1 MMSSSSAKSGI
12 NAAAGDPSPSR
23 AAPDPKSSD
32 MFRYNIFKNVGITG
46 STKEV
51 LENTLADL
59 SVADSKHDFTH
70 GLKSITNKLDLI
82 PGDKVSNES
91 KMYQRG
97 IPVNYTHYLDEDKAL
112 STVVV
117 PNTFKFDNTDIID
130 TTDITTS
137 GYTPYKVVDCLKT
150 GNNALIKKSVKHTF
164 TTINGNIY
172 SGTFI
177 DVKPAEMSKGVDS
190 DGNYKTTKKGAL
202 ISGKKLL
209 KAMGY
214 DENYNGSICFG
225 VDCVSINLETIFN
238 TPEPGTTVTGFDNTN
253 TKLFL
258 ALTRAKFNDPGGQT
272 NVKSTTFRSTKGINY
287 KPLVPFD
294 IENSD
299 SYGYSDVDNK
309 LPADSF
315 FTNYRFNL
323 SLELKLTVPCFS
335 SYKSTLQINPSH
347 LEKIKPTI
355 IPNSGY
361 MNEINE
367 VIKIILDVI
376 AKIRGNPTNIDAFN
390 FNCGY
395 QGKRSGDWLQAL
407 AVAEMCLGLTK
418 YTEYNVN
425 SRISFIDMFKKKN
438 FEDFLTGDIVDT
450 SDTWLITHD
459 RLLFAFGLLL
469 GLNMILTHH
478 YKKSKDDACSYHSAI
493 IYKIAD
499 PGEMRRRKETFL
511 TETYAKIIVGN
522 GTVSFLANDIGNLLK
537 RFKETETEV
546 SKKLNGTQKDL
557 DTPLLRYGLIGQ
569 LNEKIVDATTK
580 FNPDGRTGKIL
591 KTDVETL
598 TQSIF
603 SLAFEI
609 SMIKE
614 TFPDLGVVD
623 AEAQDFIQR
632 FTQLNTNINMGGPD
646 IVMDSGEPVG
656 LRIKDGSIYTYE
668 DLSKLMSTYY
678 SLKAKYE
685 GLITKNQDETQKF
698 LSGYSKNLKNN
709 PAFSLISKWTAS
721 DKPKNNLWVLAKG
734 IFSDNASFINDK
746 NVFLYKLTK
755 LDDDLKN
762 IIFGLYLGLYT
773 RVVSNADIIEAGRSS
788 LAAKTRENILSFC
801 VEVMINLAT
810 GDTAVQVTTHLSE
823 YLAAAAD
830 AANATA
836 AAAEKEKKELE
847 ASSSSSSA
855 VAAVDPDTNRIL
867 NPVAELNDLTMLGP
881 EPPPAAAGVEPDDY
895 IMGTITLPI
904 TDTTRAAP
912 VLALAAAVEEPPPV
926 APPVL
931 EVSQFVLQ
939 DAVEKLM
946 SIKAILG
953 ENIAT
958 VTDGIVDTKLG
969 QLVGSTDGY
978 KTIDL
983 IGASHE
989 EKERAAGTAAEK
1001 INSLR
1006 AVNDLKDEGGN
1017 NLVDEKGIP
1026 VNNGEAMIGGN
1037 NKLHYNTTFSIDNK
1051 EVPRTIILANLF
1063 ALNNGSVEAIID
1075 YVTDVKNI
1083 SDFTTDEDIIE
1094 QQTELE
1100 SKHSKILKYE
1110 NPDAQALI
1118 NIDRV
1123 PPPAGMK
1130 VGGPSSSSSINTAAD
1145 TTAYVPGT
1153 KVGGPSSVSETKL
1166 YITMETDGFVKIN
1179 ETEKTFELDVDGKTI
1194 EGTVVNDKN
1203 GQKVVFFVIKANDK
1217 TGQLYYCF
1225 RSENS
1230 YGKNI
1235 DGYTE
1240 PGTGVTQIGETNP
1253 LIIYSVEEVEIN
1265 KKYYYFIVEDE
1276 DENRVY
1282 VVSKIEDFWYL
1293 LERGKGPKKMI
1304 TLKKPP
1310 PSGGSRLQKGG
1321 AIKEEIDELIQKP
1334 ENILKGEKFG
1344 SQPLTPI
1351 YLLLESFCFELN
1363 VSDIE
1368 SSWDY
1373 EIFTQFFVI
1382 VNKLIYELT
1391 NKYLKEQDGESN
1403 VQKNTNKL
1411 KALVNGYGL
1420 RELIYTSPQYIE
1432 RDDVCKKVLNL
1443 DNSSDDSY
1451 GLLSKVFSLLVN
1463 RVCGSIHQSDE
1474 EITQSTK
1481 YIDNPIFI
1489 EYVKDINFQ
1498 EILDSNVQ
1506 YEKAFEMSLDATK
1519 LFLKVGDCI
1528 TLDIYGNP
1536 SNQAYQELL
1545 QMTESAQSKYLL
1557 PNDSV
1562 SSVLGLDSL
1571 VGKKIVNKLGEVIG
1585 DVTTD
1590 YKNFT
1595 DAVTSEAREKPVE
1608 EETDSKGTPIPIY
1621 GDNQSQIMNAMR
1633 LNNPSNQGYGIRVG
1647 FGGNT
1652 RKMRIVKV
1660 PKITRNKKIRKR
1672 KQTRKQTRK
1681 PRRKQTR
1688 RTNKRTRKHRN

>member
-1 MMSSSSAKSGI
+1 
-12 NAAAGDPSPSR
+12 
-23 AAPDPKSSD
+23 
-32 MFRYNIFKNVGITG
+32 
-46 STKEV
+46 
-51 LENTLADL
+51 
-59 SVADSKHDFTH
+59 
-70 GLKSITNKLDLI
+70 
-82 PGDKVSNES
+82 
-91 KMYQRG
+91 
-97 IPVNYTHYLDEDKAL
+97 
-112 STVVV
+112 
-117 PNTFKFDNTDIID
+117 
-130 TTDITTS
+130 
-137 GYTPYKVVDCLKT
+137 
-150 GNNALIKKSVKHTF
+150 
-164 TTINGNIY
+164 
-172 SGTFI
+172 
-177 DVKPAEMSKGVDS
+177 
-190 DGNYKTTKKGAL
+190 
-202 ISGKKLL
+202 
-209 KAMGY
+209 MGY

-418 YTEYNVN
+418 YKEYNVN
-425 SRISFIDMFKKKN
+425 SRISFIDMLKKKN
-438 FEDFLTGDIVDT
+438 FEEFLTGDIVDT

-478 YKKSKDDACSYHSAI
+478 YKKTQEDVCSYHSAI
-493 IYKIAD
+493 IYKIEKPSEARD
-499 PGEMRRRKETFL
+499 RKTNFL
-511 TETYAKIIVGN
+511 NETYAKIIVGN
-522 GTVSFLANDIGNLLK
+522 NAGSFLANEIGNLLK
-537 RFKETETEV
+537 RFTETMSEV
-546 SKKLNGTQKDL
+546 SKKLIGNGDSESLGETDEAKKNRL
-557 DTPLLRYGLIGQ
+557 GLIGQ
-569 LNEKIVDATTK
+569 LKEKITQADTK
-580 FNPDGRTGKIL
+580 FKPDGTGKIQ
-591 KTDVETL
+591 KTDVEKL

-614 TFPDLGVVD
+614 IFPNLGVVD
-623 AEAQDFIQR
+623 ELGRVVDELGRVVDTEAQDFIQR
-632 FTQLNTNINMGGPD
+632 FTDLNRNINMGGPD
-646 IVMDSGEPVG
+646 IVMDTDSGEPLG
-656 LRIKDGSIYTYE
+656 LRLENGIITYE

-685 GLITKNQDETQKF
+685 GLITVGTQETQKF
-698 LSGYSKNLKNN
+698 LSGYSRNLKNN

-734 IFSDNASFINDK
+734 IFSPNASFINDK

-755 LDDDLKN
+755 LDYNLKN
-762 IIFGLYLGLYT
+762 IIFVLYLGLYT

-801 VEVMINLAT
+801 VEVIINLAT
-810 GDTAVQVTTHLSE
+810 GDTADQVTTRLSE
-823 YLAAAAD
+823 YLAAARD

-836 AAAEKEKKELE
+836 ANAT
-847 ASSSSSSA
+847 
-855 VAAVDPDTNRIL
+855 AAVDPATNRIL

-881 EPPPAAAGVEPDDY
+881 APPPAAAGVEPDDY
-895 IMGTITLPI
+895 IMGTISLPI

-912 VLALAAAVEEPPPV
+912 VVTSAGEEPPPV
-926 APPVL
+926 APVDIR
-931 EVSQFVLQ
+931 VSQFVLQ

-946 SIKAILG
+946 SIKAIAT
-953 ENIAT
+953 EPDIAR
-958 VTDGIVDTKLG
+958 VTDGIVDTKLVE
-969 QLVGSTDGY
+969 LVARTDGY

-989 EKERAAGTAAEK
+989 EEEGAAGTAAEK

-1006 AVNDLKDEGGN
+1006 AENDLKDEGGN

-1063 ALNNGSVEAIID
+1063 AQNDIIVKDIID
-1075 YVTDVKNI
+1075 YVTEKTAMPV
-1083 SDFTTDEDIIE
+1083 FTDKDSRIE
-1094 QQTELE
+1094 AQTELE
-1100 SKHSKILKYE
+1100 KQHSRILGYRD
-1110 NPDAQALI
+1110 PHAQALI

-1123 PPPAGMK
+1123 PPPAEMK
-1130 VGGPSSSSSINTAAD
+1130 RDGPSSSSSINTAAD

-1153 KVGGPSSVSETKL
+1153 KVGGPSSVSETKF
-1166 YITMETDGFVKIN
+1166 YITMERDKFVEIDETD
-1179 ETEKTFELDVDGKTI
+1179 KTFKLDVGGKTI
-1194 EGTVVNDKN
+1194 EGTVGNDKLA
-1203 GQKVVFFVIKANDK
+1203 GKQIMFFVIKANEN
-1217 TGQLYYCF
+1217 TGKLYYCF
-1225 RSENS
+1225 KS
-1230 YGKNI
+1230 KNKYIKTI
-1235 DGYTE
+1235 DGYTG

-1253 LIIYSVEEVEIN
+1253 LIIYSVEEVGIE
-1265 KKYYYFIVEDE
+1265 KEYYYFIVEDTGKN
-1276 DENRVY
+1276 ENRVY

-1293 LERGKGPKKMI
+1293 LERGNKGPKKMI
-1304 TLKKPP
+1304 TLKKPQ
-1310 PSGGSRLQKGG
+1310 PSGGSKLQKGG
-1321 AIKEEIDELIQKP
+1321 VIKEEIDELIQKP

-1562 SSVLGLDSL
+1562 SSALGLDSL
-1571 VGKKIVNKLGEVIG
+1571 VGAETVSQIGNVKGQIETTLGNAIG
-1585 DVTTD
+1585 DITTD
-1590 YKNFT
+1590 VKKFT
-1595 DAVTSEAREKPVE
+1595 DAITKEPVKPVE

-1621 GDNQSQIMNAMR
+1621 GDNQSQIMNAMGFI
-1633 LNNPSNQGYGIRVG
+1633 NPSNQGYGIRAG
-1647 FGGNT
+1647 IGGNT
-1652 RKMRIVKV
+1652 KKRRFMKV